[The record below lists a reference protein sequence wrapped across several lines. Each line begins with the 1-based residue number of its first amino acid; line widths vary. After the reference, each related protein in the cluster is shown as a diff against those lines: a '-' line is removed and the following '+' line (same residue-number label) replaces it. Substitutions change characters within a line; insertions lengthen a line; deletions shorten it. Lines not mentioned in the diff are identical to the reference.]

1 MRKEWRVERWVII
14 ACVVLVLCA
23 VIPRL
28 AEYQKDDTEFYHVY
42 HGHLMVD
49 DVIYWRSRDALPYVA
64 ELPTGFEPFS
74 EVETTTE
81 GLSEEN
87 GQANGF
93 AVGATL
99 CRSENHPGVIYA
111 EDQNGRWSCMTVK
124 ELQQDLLRY
133 NGRLYISTQSSIPAQ
148 ELNISYRFI
157 EKEYAPTGE
166 SVSFSTADCV
176 PMENRT
182 VNYRP
187 YDGLSIYLNPEQ
199 EDMVALADEGV
210 HNGKKSSHYYPFIT
224 VESLGLDYSVY
235 EWKYGARCIP
245 IK

>member
-23 VIPRL
+23 VTPRL
-28 AEYQKDDTEFYHVY
+28 AEYRKDDTEFYNDY
-42 HGHLMVD
+42 TDHLMVD

-64 ELPTGFEPFS
+64 ELPIGFEPFS
-74 EVETTTE
+74 QVETTAE
-81 GLSEEN
+81 GLAENN

-93 AVGATL
+93 PVGTAL
-99 CRSENHPGVIYA
+99 CRSENHLGVIYA
-111 EDQNGRWSCMTVK
+111 EDQNGRWNRMTVK

-166 SVSFSTADCV
+166 SVSFSNPDCV
-176 PMENRT
+176 PMENGT

-187 YDGLSIYLNPEQ
+187 YDGLRIYLNPEQ
-199 EDMVALADEGV
+199 EDMMALADEWV
-210 HNGKKSSHYYPFIT
+210 HNEKNASHYYPFIA

-235 EWKYGARCIP
+235 EWK
-245 IK
+245 